1 MMLSMFCLLNVED
14 CIDGFELRLGFDSVF
29 QVLKYHLFFGVEL
42 NTADYNHSI
51 HHILPKGL
59 LGMLDVSAS
68 LDPARLLKLN

>member
-1 MMLSMFCLLNVED
+1 MMLSMFCLLSVED
-14 CIDGFELRLGFDSVF
+14 YIDGFELRLGFDSVF

-42 NTADYNHSI
+42 STADYNHSI
-51 HHILPKGL
+51 PHILPKGL

>member
-14 CIDGFELRLGFDSVF
+14 YNDGFEHQLGFDSVF
-29 QVLKYHLFFGVEL
+29 QVLKYHLFFGEEL
-42 NTADYNHSI
+42 STVDYNHSI
-51 HHILPKGL
+51 PHILLKEL